1 MRLRFSMIKFTA
13 KFGRVLQ
20 ASKKFQVFL
29 YLFRQSSQ
37 WTSQQTHVYL
47 NMFKRSW
54 LAICDWWISVRFVS
68 FCVLRLVHVIVLFR
82 AIIDQF
88 VSKIF
93 LIFLTAVFCK
103 NKATFASFSRQNVHT
118 PSRFPPL
125 FLNSLFQ
132 PSRESLSVLHLWA
145 KLHVISFHSTPTQM
159 IDGTGRPKIPST
171 FAKRAARYNEFRCK
185 WRSIY

>member
-1 MRLRFSMIKFTA
+1 MRLRFSVIKFTA
-13 KFGRVLQ
+13 KFVRVLQ
-20 ASKKFQVFL
+20 LLRRSFRSF

-37 WTSQQTHVYL
+37 RTSQETHVYL
-47 NMFKRSW
+47 NVFKRSW

-68 FCVLRLVHVIVLFR
+68 FCVSRFVHVIVLFR

-88 VSKIF
+88 ASKIF
-93 LIFLTAVFCK
+93 LIFLIAVFCK

-132 PSRESLSVLHLWA
+132 PSRESLSVFFLQA
-145 KLHVISFHSTPTQM
+145 KLRVISFHSTPTQM
-159 IDGTGRPKIPST
+159 IDGTVRPKIPST
-171 FAKRAARYNEFRCK
+171 FAKRAARYNEFRCR
-185 WRSIY
+185 WRSRY